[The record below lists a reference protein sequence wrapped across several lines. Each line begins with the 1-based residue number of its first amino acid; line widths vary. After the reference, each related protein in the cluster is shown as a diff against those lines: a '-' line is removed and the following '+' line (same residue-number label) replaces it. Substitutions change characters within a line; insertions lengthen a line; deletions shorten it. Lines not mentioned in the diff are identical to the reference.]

1 MEAEADLVEVDQV
14 AEEDDMEV
22 EEAVVDLGAEEA
34 LEDQKE
40 DDLKEENLVLDHHLE
55 VEEALENLVHQ
66 TTTQEEMMEENK
78 NGIRVIHQKEEAVL
92 KIDLALHLQEIV
104 LQEVEAE
111 VDVVAMEEL
120 TTTET
125 SSQDQA
131 LVAEEAQV
139 EEVDNLHH
147 IFQIFK
153 NTINFSVV
161 FFYYFK

>member
-1 MEAEADLVEVDQV
+1 MEEHLLAKEAE
-14 AEEDDMEV
+14 
-22 EEAVVDLGAEEA
+22 
-34 LEDQKE
+34 
-40 DDLKEENLVLDHHLE
+40 ENS
-55 VEEALENLVHQ
+55 VHQ

-78 NGIRVIHQKEEAVL
+78 NGIRAIHQKEEVAL
-92 KIDLALHLQEIV
+92 KTDLALRLQEIV

-139 EEVDNLHH
+139 EEVDNLH
-147 IFQIFK
+147 K
-153 NTINFSVV
+153 NSIIQKTRSISRSCFFIILNNLNIYDAAV
-161 FFYYFK
+161 FFTDFSSSLILPYIFFIYGFF

>member
-1 MEAEADLVEVDQV
+1 VEEHLLAKEAE
-14 AEEDDMEV
+14 
-22 EEAVVDLGAEEA
+22 
-34 LEDQKE
+34 
-40 DDLKEENLVLDHHLE
+40 ENS
-55 VEEALENLVHQ
+55 VHQ

-78 NGIRVIHQKEEAVL
+78 NGIRAIHQKEEVAL
-92 KIDLALHLQEIV
+92 KTDLALRLQEIV

-139 EEVDNLHH
+139 EEVDNLH
-147 IFQIFK
+147 K
-153 NTINFSVV
+153 NSIIQKTRSISRSCFFIILNNLNIYDAAV
-161 FFYYFK
+161 FFTDFSSSLILPYIFFIYGFF